1 MSSKNHT
8 EGRACQVP
16 REMAYLE
23 LISLTALSV
32 LSLYENNFFCQ
43 KYFLY
48 INYKGTSTLNG

>member
-43 KYFLY
+43 KYFF
-48 INYKGTSTLNG
+48 IYKL